1 MLKSLQ
7 FFLLIFCKSGK
18 IVIISPYT
26 AFIIKAT
33 KVNNH
38 FKKEGAK
45 YDDNINQ
52 VYEENHGNCY
62 GCHGA
67 FSAAGKRSAHE
78 RHDAPPPRHSDRYD
92 RHDRYDKHDRYD
104 RHDRYDKRHKNDNYV
119 TKKDSNKKATTSFI
133 IGAVLGAVIA
143 KNT

>member
-1 MLKSLQ
+1 MMTTLTKYMKKTTAIAMAAMVLSLP
-7 FFLLIFCKSGK
+7 LAS
-18 IVIISPYT
+18 V
-26 AFIIKAT
+26 A
-33 KVNNH
+33 
-38 FKKEGAK
+38 
-45 YDDNINQ
+45 
-52 VYEENHGNCY
+52 
-62 GCHGA
+62 
-67 FSAAGKRSAHE
+67 SAHE
-78 RHDAPPPRHSDRYD
+78 RHNSPPPRHSDRYDRHDRYDKHDRYD

>member
-1 MLKSLQ
+1 MMTTLTKYMKKTTAIAMAAMVLSLP
-7 FFLLIFCKSGK
+7 LAS
-18 IVIISPYT
+18 V
-26 AFIIKAT
+26 A
-33 KVNNH
+33 
-38 FKKEGAK
+38 
-45 YDDNINQ
+45 
-52 VYEENHGNCY
+52 
-62 GCHGA
+62 
-67 FSAAGKRSAHE
+67 SAHE

-92 RHDRYDKHDRYD
+92 RHDRYN

>member
-1 MLKSLQ
+1 MMTTLTKYIKKTTAIAMAAMVLSLP
-7 FFLLIFCKSGK
+7 LASI
-18 IVIISPYT
+18 
-26 AFIIKAT
+26 A
-33 KVNNH
+33 
-38 FKKEGAK
+38 
-45 YDDNINQ
+45 
-52 VYEENHGNCY
+52 
-62 GCHGA
+62 
-67 FSAAGKRSAHE
+67 SAHE
-78 RHDAPPPRHSDRYD
+78 RHDAPPPRHSDRYDRHDRYDKHDRYD

>member
-1 MLKSLQ
+1 MMTILTKYMKKTTAIAMAAMVLSLP
-7 FFLLIFCKSGK
+7 LAS
-18 IVIISPYT
+18 V
-26 AFIIKAT
+26 A
-33 KVNNH
+33 
-38 FKKEGAK
+38 
-45 YDDNINQ
+45 
-52 VYEENHGNCY
+52 
-62 GCHGA
+62 
-67 FSAAGKRSAHE
+67 SAHE
-78 RHDAPPPRHSDRYD
+78 RHDSPPPRHSDRYD

>member
-1 MLKSLQ
+1 MMTTLTKYMKKTTAIAMAAMVLSLP
-7 FFLLIFCKSGK
+7 LTS
-18 IVIISPYT
+18 V
-26 AFIIKAT
+26 A
-33 KVNNH
+33 
-38 FKKEGAK
+38 
-45 YDDNINQ
+45 
-52 VYEENHGNCY
+52 
-62 GCHGA
+62 
-67 FSAAGKRSAHE
+67 SAHE

-104 RHDRYDKRHKNDNYV
+104 RHDRYYKHDRYDRRHKNDDYV

>member
-1 MLKSLQ
+1 MMTTLTRYMK
-7 FFLLIFCKSGK
+7 KT
-18 IVIISPYT
+18 T
-26 AFIIKAT
+26 AIAM
-33 KVNNH
+33 
-38 FKKEGAK
+38 
-45 YDDNINQ
+45 
-52 VYEENHGNCY
+52 
-62 GCHGA
+62 
-67 FSAAGKRSAHE
+67 AAMVLSMPLASVASAHE
-78 RHDAPPPRHSDRYD
+78 RHDAPPPRHSDRYDRHDRYDKHDRYD

>member
-1 MLKSLQ
+1 MMTTLTKYMKKTTAIAMAAMVLSLP
-7 FFLLIFCKSGK
+7 LAS
-18 IVIISPYT
+18 V
-26 AFIIKAT
+26 A
-33 KVNNH
+33 
-38 FKKEGAK
+38 
-45 YDDNINQ
+45 
-52 VYEENHGNCY
+52 
-62 GCHGA
+62 
-67 FSAAGKRSAHE
+67 SAHE

-104 RHDRYDKRHKNDNYV
+104 RHDRYDSHDRYDKRHKDDNYV

>member
-1 MLKSLQ
+1 MMTTLTKYMKKTTAIAMAAMVLSLP
-7 FFLLIFCKSGK
+7 LAS
-18 IVIISPYT
+18 V
-26 AFIIKAT
+26 A
-33 KVNNH
+33 
-38 FKKEGAK
+38 
-45 YDDNINQ
+45 
-52 VYEENHGNCY
+52 
-62 GCHGA
+62 
-67 FSAAGKRSAHE
+67 SAHE

-104 RHDRYDKRHKNDNYV
+104 RYDRYDKRYKNDNYV

>member
-1 MLKSLQ
+1 MMTRLTKYMKKTTAIAMAAMVLSLP
-7 FFLLIFCKSGK
+7 LAS
-18 IVIISPYT
+18 V
-26 AFIIKAT
+26 A
-33 KVNNH
+33 
-38 FKKEGAK
+38 
-45 YDDNINQ
+45 
-52 VYEENHGNCY
+52 
-62 GCHGA
+62 
-67 FSAAGKRSAHE
+67 SAHE

-104 RHDRYDKRHKNDNYV
+104 RHYRHDKRHKNDNYV

>member
-1 MLKSLQ
+1 MMTTLTKYMKKTTAIAMAAMVLSLP
-7 FFLLIFCKSGK
+7 LAS
-18 IVIISPYT
+18 V
-26 AFIIKAT
+26 A
-33 KVNNH
+33 
-38 FKKEGAK
+38 
-45 YDDNINQ
+45 
-52 VYEENHGNCY
+52 
-62 GCHGA
+62 
-67 FSAAGKRSAHE
+67 SAHE
-78 RHDAPPPRHSDRYD
+78 RHDTPPPRHSDRYD

>member
-1 MLKSLQ
+1 MMTTLTRYMKKTTAIAMAAMVLSLP
-7 FFLLIFCKSGK
+7 LAS
-18 IVIISPYT
+18 V
-26 AFIIKAT
+26 A
-33 KVNNH
+33 
-38 FKKEGAK
+38 
-45 YDDNINQ
+45 
-52 VYEENHGNCY
+52 
-62 GCHGA
+62 
-67 FSAAGKRSAHE
+67 SAHE
-78 RHDAPPPRHSDRYD
+78 RHDSPPPRHSDRYD

>member
-1 MLKSLQ
+1 MMTTLTRYMKKTTAIAMAAMVLSLP
-7 FFLLIFCKSGK
+7 LAS
-18 IVIISPYT
+18 V
-26 AFIIKAT
+26 A
-33 KVNNH
+33 
-38 FKKEGAK
+38 
-45 YDDNINQ
+45 
-52 VYEENHGNCY
+52 
-62 GCHGA
+62 
-67 FSAAGKRSAHE
+67 SAHE

-104 RHDRYDKRHKNDNYV
+104 RYDRYDKRHKNDNYV